1 MNTTLAGRRGEA
13 LAAAY
18 LRKKGYCILAAG
30 YRSPYGE
37 IDLIARK
44 KNYVVFCEV
53 KTRKDASFAQALEFV
68 DWRKQR
74 RLRDTAAIWLARN
87 DGPWLSRFDVIEV
100 YAPEGVQ
107 TRKPKIRQI
116 EDAFE

>member
-37 IDLIARK
+37 IDLIAR
-44 KNYVVFCEV
+44 
-53 KTRKDASFAQALEFV
+53 
-68 DWRKQR
+68 R
-74 RLRDTAAIWLARN
+74 RGVTAALPR
-87 DGPWLSRFDVIEV
+87 PWSMWTP
-100 YAPEGVQ
+100 ANSS
-107 TRKPKIRQI
+107 
-116 EDAFE
+116 ASA